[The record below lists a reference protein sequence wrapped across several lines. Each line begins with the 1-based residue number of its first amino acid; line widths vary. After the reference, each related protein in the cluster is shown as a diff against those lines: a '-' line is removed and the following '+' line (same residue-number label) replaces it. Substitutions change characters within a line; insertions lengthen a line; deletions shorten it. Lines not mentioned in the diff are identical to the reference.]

1 VPGAGQRSLSTG
13 YVGLI
18 AVTDIS
24 KFPIVDWSSLT
35 ARDVARTDIAPAH
48 PDDPVADVAERMRTS
63 HTDAIAVTTDNNVIG
78 VVTLRDLSN
87 VEVLLDRLE
96 NETS

>member
-1 VPGAGQRSLSTG
+1 MLRQNRRWAPVVDNAG

-18 AVTDIS
+18 AVTNIS
-24 KFPIVDWSSLT
+24 KFPIADWLSL
-35 ARDVARTDIAPAH
+35 
-48 PDDPVADVAERMRTS
+48 AERMRTS

-78 VVTLRDLSN
+78 VVTLRDLTS